1 YMSNGLTLL
10 KQNKQHEFMTTNHH
24 VRVPEARGIR
34 SITIGK
40 KPYVIIANNNG
51 PMQLLAIK
59 SN

>member
-1 YMSNGLTLL
+1 
-10 KQNKQHEFMTTNHH
+10 MTTNHH